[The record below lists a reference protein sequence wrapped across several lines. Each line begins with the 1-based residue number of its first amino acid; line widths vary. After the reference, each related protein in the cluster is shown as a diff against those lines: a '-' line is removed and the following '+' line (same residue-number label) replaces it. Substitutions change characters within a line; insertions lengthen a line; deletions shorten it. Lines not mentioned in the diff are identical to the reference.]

1 MNKYENDILNNKNL
15 DAPDENE
22 LSKAKSILPDKK
34 KHYKL
39 NKKQIF
45 AIASVCVA
53 ILIIVICIPLMIPAQ
68 GDLEYVKNEDLQVN
82 ELESIDSFNKA
93 TSNSI
98 LHFGSNTYALEYSY
112 KNKTMFIE
120 EYSSVNDSSIALL
133 VEITGN
139 TAGFIFE
146 KPDEYS
152 KKLIDTKE
160 YRIAEKVFFWT
171 EYDDAIYLMLNYDGI
186 IYYIKIENNLGD
198 WKNTLNFFI
207 N

>member
-15 DAPDENE
+15 DAPDENV

-34 KHYKL
+34 KYYKL

-45 AIASVCVA
+45 AIASVCAA

-68 GDLEYVKNEDLQVN
+68 DDLEYVKNEDLHVN
-82 ELESIDSFNKA
+82 ELESIDSFNKD
-93 TSNSI
+93 TGKSI
-98 LHFGSNTYALEYSY
+98 LHFGSNTYTLEYSY

-139 TAGFIFE
+139 TDKFSACG
-146 KPDEYS
+146 
-152 KKLIDTKE
+152 
-160 YRIAEKVFFWT
+160 
-171 EYDDAIYLMLNYDGI
+171 
-186 IYYIKIENNLGD
+186 
-198 WKNTLNFFI
+198 
-207 N
+207 